1 MKLEEIVVGM
11 YKILVALNFE
21 EHNGVTEIIERV
33 KNIMFIFFWLQLD
46 DFNHITYCLIHQ
58 KCQKGIKNG
67 RSKQKLCIRCTVYT
81 CPEAF

>member
-11 YKILVALNFE
+11 YKLLVILYFE
-21 EHNGVTEIIERV
+21 EHNGVTEIIESKEHNV
-33 KNIMFIFFWLQLD
+33 YIFWLQL

-67 RSKQKLCIRCTVYT
+67 RSKKKLCIRCTVYT
-81 CPEAF
+81 CTEAF

>member
-11 YKILVALNFE
+11 YKILVVLNFE

-46 DFNHITYCLIHQ
+46 FNHITYCLIHQ
-58 KCQKGIKNG
+58 KCQKGIKKWK
-67 RSKQKLCIRCTVYT
+67 KQEKICIRCTVYT
-81 CPEAF
+81 CTEAF